1 MTLDRNGKIMF
12 VNRPIWGCSVVAI
25 IGTQIFDYVSEAGRP
40 LLKRCINDVFT
51 TGQSHTCEITGL
63 NGESESSFSL
73 GPPQSGSDLSRK
85 ERAGVTVLTIRD
97 VTEHKRAEEVLR
109 TSGQQLREFAAR
121 LESVREEERKRVA
134 REINDELG
142 QALTILKLD
151 LSWMLSKMPR
161 SQREQRKKMKSV
173 VAQVDETIERVR
185 KIASDLR
192 PSILDDL
199 GLIAAIEWQLAECQ
213 KRTGIKGRLH
223 SNIEKTNF
231 DPDRSAAIF
240 RVVQEALTN
249 VVRHAKASTV
259 RVNLKSEDE
268 ILKIFIADN
277 GRGITEVEIKD
288 LKSLGIVGMKERIV
302 RVGGAFNIQS
312 RRGHG
317 TRIEISIPV
326 QS

>member
-1 MTLDRNGKIMF
+1 
-12 VNRPIWGCSVVAI
+12 
-25 IGTQIFDYVSEAGRP
+25 
-40 LLKRCINDVFT
+40 
-51 TGQSHTCEITGL
+51 
-63 NGESESSFSL
+63 
-73 GPPQSGSDLSRK
+73 
-85 ERAGVTVLTIRD
+85 
-97 VTEHKRAEEVLR
+97 
-109 TSGQQLREFAAR
+109 
-121 LESVREEERKRVA
+121 
-134 REINDELG
+134 
-142 QALTILKLD
+142 
-151 LSWMLSKMPR
+151 MPDP
-161 SQREQRKKMKSV
+161 
-173 VAQVDETIERVR
+173 A
-185 KIASDLR
+185 DLR

-223 SNIEKTNF
+223 SNIEKTDF